1 MTKIMAEA
9 MEEIMVVEE
18 IVKVVVEETMV
29 EVNKEI
35 LEVVD
40 RGGGGRD

>member
-40 RGGGGRD
+40 HGGGGRD